1 MIDTHTHIYCEEF
14 DEDRDAVVLR
24 AIDAGVR
31 TLLLPNIDNASIHR
45 MLCLCDAYPDI
56 CFPIIGLHPTDVPE
70 DADAALSGMKQLL
83 ENPKHPFIA
92 IGEVGIDLYW
102 DTSHKAEQIRA
113 FEQQIA
119 WSIEHALPLVIHS
132 RSSHREIISTL
143 LPYKDKLPGGIFHCF
158 GGSAEEASELL
169 TTFPNFVLGIGG
181 VVTFK
186 KSALPEVLRT
196 TVPLDKIVLETDAPY
211 LAPTPHRGKRNE
223 PAYLTLVVQKL
234 AEIYNVST
242 EEVVLRTTEN
252 ARRIFTKLPR

>member
-14 DEDRDAVVLR
+14 EEDRDEVVKR
-24 AIDAGVR
+24 ALNAGVEK
-31 TLLLPNIDNASIHR
+31 LLLPNIDNDSIHR
-45 MLCLCDAYPDI
+45 MLSLCAAYPDT
-56 CFPIIGLHPTDVPE
+56 CFPMIGLHPTDVP
-70 DADAALSGMKQLL
+70 DNADATLSGMKQLL

-102 DTSHKAEQIRA
+102 DTSRKEEQIKA

-119 WSIEHALPLVIHS
+119 WSIEYALPLIIHS
-132 RSSHREIISTL
+132 RSSHREIIETL

-158 GGSAEEASELL
+158 GGTAEEASELL

-186 KSALPEVLRT
+186 KSTLPEVLKT
-196 TVPLDKIVLETDAPY
+196 TVPLNKIVLETDAPY

-252 ARRIFTKLPR
+252 AKRIFTKLPR